1 MSGTG
6 NTTFTVG
13 DKYWCVSSGLS
24 APLLGT
30 IIVLTDNPGKRI
42 GLQFDEEIGKRL
54 TCDGAG
60 LFNQCL
66 WVHPDFIYDEDEW
79 VAVDQSVSLQK
90 ATVAAMVG
98 KKFNSITLDEDGQF
112 SVDSSEP
119 KPLALEDGEPVL
131 PSFKE

>member
-1 MSGTG
+1 MSGTS
-6 NTTFTVG
+6 NTTFTIG
-13 DKYWCVSSGLS
+13 DRYWCVSSSLP

-30 IIVLTDNPGKRI
+30 IIALTDVPGKSI
-42 GLQFDEEIGKRL
+42 GLQFDEEVGKRL

-66 WVHPDFIYDEDEW
+66 WVYPDFIYDETEW
-79 VAVDQSVSLQK
+79 VAVGQSVSLQK

-98 KKFNSITLDEDGQF
+98 KKFNSITLDEDGQ
-112 SVDSSEP
+112 VIVESSQL